1 MVIKRAVPAEVERLV
16 RLMEAH
22 CDGDQWQ
29 RLRAAAKAW
38 EDNGGK
44 LSSPVVAEDDTTPSP
59 VAPPPINRKYNVH
72 GLCRE
77 VPDQLCALVHE
88 TGGDRLPKFK

>member
-44 LSSPVVAEDDTTPSP
+44 FSSPVVAEDDTTPSP
-59 VAPPPINRKYNVH
+59 VASHRS
-72 GLCRE
+72 
-77 VPDQLCALVHE
+77 
-88 TGGDRLPKFK
+88 TGSTTCMDCVGRCLTSSAR